1 MSLTRIGVLGDVH
14 THADRVAAALETF
27 REVGVDRVL
36 CCGDI
41 VDGPGDLDRCITLLQ
56 EADALVVA
64 GNHER
69 WALAGTM
76 RDLPNATRVL
86 TTHAREYLEA
96 LPRTTRIET
105 PRGGALVC
113 HAVGED
119 DLFFLNEDTRGYS
132 LQPVMPI
139 LQKLMLDPSLGYMVA
154 AHTHHRMVR
163 VFQGLVVINAGTLHD
178 DGPPGFIVADFGAGQ
193 VEPFDLEGDRVVP
206 QEPLA
211 LPAPPPLPM

>member
-1 MSLTRIGVLGDVH
+1 VSLSRIGVLGDVH
-14 THADRVAAALETF
+14 THADRVAAALDTF
-27 REVGVDRVL
+27 AEVGVDEVL

-41 VDGPGDLDRCITLLQ
+41 VDGPGDLDRCIELLE

-76 RDLPNATRVL
+76 RDLPNANRVL
-86 TTHAREYLEA
+86 SARTRRFLEA
-96 LPRTTRIET
+96 LPQTARIET
-105 PRGGALVC
+105 TRGEALVC

-119 DLFFLNEDTRGYS
+119 DLFFLKPDTRGYS

-139 LQKLMLDPSLGYMVA
+139 LQKLMLDPSLGYMIA
-154 AHTHHRMVR
+154 AHSHVRMVR

-178 DGPPGFIVADFGAGQ
+178 DGPPGFIVADFDRGQ
-193 VEPFDLEGDRVVP
+193 VEVFDFDGERVVAA
-206 QEPLA
+206 EPLV
-211 LPAPPPLPM
+211 LPEPPPLPA

>member
-1 MSLTRIGVLGDVH
+1 MSVARIGVLGDVH

-27 REVGVDRVL
+27 AEVGVDRVL

-41 VDGPGDLDRCITLLQ
+41 VDGPGDLDRCVQLL
-56 EADALVVA
+56 EGADALVVA

-76 RDLPNATRVL
+76 RDLPDATRVL
-86 TTHAREYLEA
+86 SAPTRRYLEK
-96 LPRTTRIET
+96 LPQTARIET
-105 PRGGALVC
+105 TRGEALVC

-119 DLFFLNEDTRGYS
+119 DLFFLNADTRGYS

-178 DGPPGFIVADFGAGQ
+178 DGPPGFIVADFAKGR
-193 VEPFDLEGDRVVP
+193 VETFDFEDGRVVA
-206 QEPLA
+206 QEPLE
-211 LPAPPPLPM
+211 LPEPPPLPL

>member
-1 MSLTRIGVLGDVH
+1 MSVARIGVLGDVH

-41 VDGPGDLDRCITLLQ
+41 VDGPGDLDRCIELL
-56 EADALVVA
+56 EAADALVVA

-86 TTHAREYLEA
+86 SASTRRYLEA
-96 LPRTTRIET
+96 LPQTARIET
-105 PRGGALVC
+105 PRGEAFIC

-119 DLFFLNEDTRGYS
+119 DLFFLNADTRGYS

-178 DGPPGFIVADFGAGQ
+178 DGPPGFIVADFAEGR
-193 VEPFDLEGDRVVP
+193 VEVYDIEDDRVVAR
-206 QEPLA
+206 EPLA
-211 LPAPPPLPM
+211 LPEPPPLPL

>member
-1 MSLTRIGVLGDVH
+1 VSLARIGVLGDVH

-27 REVGVDRVL
+27 REVGVERVI

-41 VDGPGDLDRCITLLQ
+41 VDGPGDLDRCIELL
-56 EADALVVA
+56 EDADALTVA

-86 TTHAREYLEA
+86 SASTRRYLEE
-96 LPRTTRIET
+96 LPRTARIDT
-105 PRGGALVC
+105 ARGGALVC

-119 DLFFLNEDTRGYS
+119 DLFFLNPDTRGYS

-139 LQKLMLDPSLGYMVA
+139 LRNLMLDPSIGYMIA
-154 AHTHHRMVR
+154 AHSHNRMVR
-163 VFQGLVVINAGTLHD
+163 MFQGLVVINAGTLHD
-178 DGPPGFIVADFGAGQ
+178 DGPPGFIIADFADGQ
-193 VEPFDLEGDRVVP
+193 VLPYDFDGDRPVAV
-206 QEPLA
+206 EPLR
-211 LPAPPPLPM
+211 LPDPPPLPG